1 MEQLSLFLSAPYL
14 SKHTIM
20 KTVYSILAFLFA
32 TSLSF
37 AQNGIAI
44 NYDGAA
50 PAASAMLEVK
60 ATNRGVLIPRMTQAQ
75 RNAISSPA
83 TSLLIYQT
91 DNTPGFYY
99 YNGSAWTAIGGDNDW
114 VINGNDV
121 YHNNGNV
128 FTKTL
133 RNQDTIFTRWARISD
148 MSFLPG
154 FGPEDTT
161 VIIRSNTTKP
171 VMLIEQP
178 YAGGNG
184 AHGLIVKSSDAD
196 AIRAYAEGPLISAN
210 ALYAKGNIFV
220 DSANISL
227 SKGDIRLDDGVLII
241 DSTGVPPFPNEGTV
255 RYTGTDFIGYDGSNW
270 RSFTGAASWGISG
283 ANVYRNTGLVGIG
296 VIPSGGY
303 TLDAHGEMRFSPTSA
318 NRDFYI
324 TNVGT
329 EPALIPESTNWGYIG
344 SATNRL
350 FQGHFTNLSVYGTFT
365 NTSDRKIKENIR
377 PLSGS
382 LEKLLQ
388 LEGKSYD
395 LKREYMLP
403 ESNRSVEKSASIE
416 KARKDK
422 IGFIAQ
428 EVKEVFPELV
438 KFDDESQLHSVDYIG
453 IIPVLVESVKEQQ
466 SMIDA
471 LTKQLNQLEK
481 RIKELEQ
488 DQP

>member
-1 MEQLSLFLSAPYL
+1 
-14 SKHTIM
+14 M

-75 RNAISSPA
+75 RNAITSPA

-99 YNGSAWTAIGGDNDW
+99 YSGSAWTAIGGDNDW
-114 VINGNDV
+114 AINGNDV
-121 YHNNGNV
+121 SHVNGNV
-128 FTKTL
+128 ITKTL
-133 RNQDTIFTRWARISD
+133 MNQDTLFTGWARIND
-148 MSFLPG
+148 FTLLPG
-154 FGPEDTT
+154 FGIEDTA
-161 VIIRSNTTKP
+161 IIVRSNTTKP
-171 VMLIEQP
+171 AMLIDQA
-178 YAGGNG
+178 YSGGNG
-184 AHGLIVKSSDAD
+184 AHGLIVKSNDAD
-196 AIRAYAEGPLISAN
+196 AIQAFAEGPLVNAN

-220 DSANISL
+220 DSANISV

-241 DSTGVPPFPNEGTV
+241 DSAAVPNVPNEGTV
-255 RYTGTDFIGYDGSNW
+255 RYTGTDFIGYDGTTW
-270 RSFTGAASWGISG
+270 RSFTGGTAAWGTAG
-283 ANVYRNTGLVGIG
+283 GNVYRNSGLVGIG

-318 NRDFYI
+318 NRDFFI

-329 EPALIPESTNWGYIG
+329 EPALIPESSNWGYIG

-350 FQGHFTNLSVYGTFT
+350 FQGHFTNLTVYGTFT

-395 LKREYMLP
+395 LKREYLQP
-403 ESNRSVEKSASIE
+403 QNNRSDEKTAAIE

-422 IGFIAQ
+422 VGFIAQ
-428 EVKEVFPELV
+428 EVKEIFPELV
-438 KFDDESQLHSVDYIG
+438 KFDEASQLHSVDYIG

-466 SMIDA
+466 SMIDR
-471 LTKQLNQLEK
+471 LTKQLGQLEE